1 MLITTQ
7 NKFVDHEIEKTLGI
21 AKGNTARAKNIGKD
35 IMAGF
40 RNIVGGEIPEYTEMI
55 AGSREQAMDRMIED
69 AERMGADAVVCMRF
83 ETSQVM
89 QGVSELLCY
98 GTAVKLKK

>member
-1 MLITTQ
+1 MLVTTQ
-7 NKFVDHEIEKTLGI
+7 NKFVDHKIEETLGI

-69 AERMGADAVVCMRF
+69 AQRMGADAVVCVRF

>member
-7 NKFVDHEIEKTLGI
+7 NKFSDYEIEKTLGI

-35 IMAGF
+35 IVAGF
-40 RNIVGGEIPEYTEMI
+40 RNIVGGEIQEYTEMI
-55 AGSREQAMDRMIED
+55 AGSREQAMDRMIAD